1 MLLPAQETITK
12 EINTKHQ
19 ASLLNING
27 LLLMCMLFLFIQV
40 EAEAQVNGIS
50 KGDRVK
56 VTIKGNSQERFAG
69 YVVEQ
74 SSFAIL
80 LRHNKTNMSLPL
92 NTIESIYVKRGD
104 KRRTGLG
111 IGIGLVSGAII
122 GALHTK
128 KPNYEKDLFFPGLDN
143 FVRVSGGAV
152 IGSLTGALIGSMFK
166 AKRWLPI
173 PFSHSLTNR
182 QKITHNSIIL
192 PSLNFKIPISGRY

>member
-1 MLLPAQETITK
+1 MLLITQETIIK

-19 ASLLNING
+19 TSLLNIIR

-40 EAEAQVNGIS
+40 EAEAQVNGLS

-56 VTIKGNSQERFAG
+56 VTIKGKSHERYIG

-92 NTIESIYVKRGD
+92 NSIESIYVKRGD

-111 IGIGLVSGAII
+111 IGIGLVSGGII

-128 KPNYEKDLFFPGLDN
+128 KPNYEEDLFAGLDN
-143 FVRVSGGAV
+143 FVKVSGGAV

-166 AKRWLPI
+166 TKRWLPI
-173 PFSHSLTNR
+173 PITHPLTNR
-182 QKITHNSIIL
+182 HKTTHNSIII